1 MNTIYGFGNALVDIE
16 IKLEEAQLKE
26 VGIEKGSMKHISSQ
40 EIKMFLDHYSD

>member
-16 IKLEEAQLKE
+16 IKLEEAQLVE

-40 EIKMFLDHYSD
+40 YLNTI